1 MAITVYQQETM
12 NKFKQEK
19 PKKNLF
25 GFFSSKR
32 PELESRNSGDHELFY
47 HEMQGSPVVYI
58 CVKWHADW
66 KLSAICRLPICH
78 AVVIYNYT
86 SLYTKRI
93 CQ

>member
-19 PKKNLF
+19 LKKIYVF

-58 CVKWHADW
+58 YVK
-66 KLSAICRLPICH
+66 
-78 AVVIYNYT
+78 
-86 SLYTKRI
+86 
-93 CQ
+93 